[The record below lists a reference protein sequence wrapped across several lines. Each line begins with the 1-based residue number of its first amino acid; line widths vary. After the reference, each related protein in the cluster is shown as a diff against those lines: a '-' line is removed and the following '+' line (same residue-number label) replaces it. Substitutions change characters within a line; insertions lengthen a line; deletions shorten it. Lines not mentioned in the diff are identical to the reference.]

1 MPTETIPPMT
11 VASRTRQKKNKQVLP
26 PQGRKSSA
34 RGILLNFIIHKLITL
49 STENL
54 AVLQGRTMT
63 I

>member
-11 VASRTRQKKNKQVLP
+11 VASRTKQKKNKQVLP
-26 PQGRKSSA
+26 PQGRKSSTK
-34 RGILLNFIIHKLITL
+34 GILLNFIIHKLITL